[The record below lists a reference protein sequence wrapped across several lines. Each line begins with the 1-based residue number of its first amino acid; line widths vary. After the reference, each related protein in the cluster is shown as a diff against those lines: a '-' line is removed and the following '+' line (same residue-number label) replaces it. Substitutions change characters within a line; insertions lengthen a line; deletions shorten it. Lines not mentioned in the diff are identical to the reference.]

1 MRAERKARL
10 ESAGVDVEQA
20 LERMMGSD
28 ALLERLLRKFLED
41 GNFTALTAA
50 LEAGDLPAAVNASH
64 TLKGVC
70 GNLSMTGLYL
80 LFTRQVEALRAG
92 ELAQARA
99 LMEEIASGY
108 QAVTAAIGE
117 DGNGAG

>member
-1 MRAERKARL
+1 MDAQVRETLTGGGIDVDGMLERCMGSEAIMGRLLKKFPTDATYARL
-10 ESAGVDVEQA
+10 EEAFASG
-20 LERMMGSD
+20 D
-28 ALLERLLRKFLED
+28 AK
-41 GNFTALTAA
+41 AA
-50 LEAGDLPAAVNASH
+50 LEASH